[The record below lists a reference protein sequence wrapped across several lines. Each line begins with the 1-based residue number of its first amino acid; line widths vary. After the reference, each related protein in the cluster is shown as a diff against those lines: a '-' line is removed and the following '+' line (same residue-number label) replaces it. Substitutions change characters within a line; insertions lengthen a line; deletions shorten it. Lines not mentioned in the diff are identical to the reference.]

1 MLMRISCDFATPTL
15 VLTLAL
21 LTVPVLFGPPVGI
34 AAYAACLPGDRVD
47 GSTAAQAKER
57 MQAAG
62 YSNVRDLKKGCD
74 NYWHGIAVKNGADV
88 HVVLAPQGQV
98 MTEGD

>member
-1 MLMRISCDFATPTL
+1 MRISCDFAVPTL
-15 VLTLAL
+15 AIAL
-21 LTVPVLFGPPVGI
+21 LMVPALIEPPVGI
-34 AAYAACLPGDRVD
+34 AAYAACLPGEPID

-74 NYWHGIAVKNGADV
+74 NYWHGVAVKNGAEV